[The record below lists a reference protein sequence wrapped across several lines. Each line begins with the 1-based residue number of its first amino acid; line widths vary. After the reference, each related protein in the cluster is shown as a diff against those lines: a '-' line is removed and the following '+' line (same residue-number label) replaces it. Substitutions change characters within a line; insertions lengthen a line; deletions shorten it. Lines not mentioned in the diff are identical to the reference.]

1 MAAKRQSL
9 ARFIHVMTPLANIYQ
24 LSITNLQIFY
34 DQKGGVIAF
43 NRNGSIFLN
52 LRYYEEWRKC
62 FLWLVTSFIDAI
74 LQMTRMWN
82 MKNFSLLL
90 YRGKFLSNFV
100 WQFLTDIRYF
110 TIAHE
115 IAHNLVQP
123 HNSEHEFYFSAICER
138 FIVQLAHLLS
148 NSA

>member
-74 LQMTRMWN
+74 LQMTRM
-82 MKNFSLLL
+82 
-90 YRGKFLSNFV
+90 
-100 WQFLTDIRYF
+100 
-110 TIAHE
+110 
-115 IAHNLVQP
+115 
-123 HNSEHEFYFSAICER
+123 
-138 FIVQLAHLLS
+138 
-148 NSA
+148 